1 MLARRRIPTLDEV
14 RAERARRGMLA
25 FTTYTM
31 PDYEVNWHHRVVCEA
46 LDDLFAGTITRLM
59 ISMPPRHGK
68 SELVSRRF
76 PAYILGRD
84 PDAQVIAVSYSAD
97 LASMMNRD
105 VQRIMDSPEYQR
117 VFPGTKLGSSNIRS
131 LAGGTL
137 RNSDIFEVVGRR
149 GRYRSAGVGGGITGM
164 GMQYGII
171 DDPIKNREEADS
183 PTMREKVWDWYTSTF
198 YTRLEKNARVLVT
211 CTRWHEDDLSGRLLR
226 LQEEDPE
233 ADQWVEI
240 RLPAI
245 AE

>member
-1 MLARRRIPTLDEV
+1 
-14 RAERARRGMLA
+14 MLA

-31 PDYEVNWHHRVVCEA
+31 PTYEVGWHHRAVCEA
-46 LDDLFAGTITRLM
+46 LDDLYAGIITRLM

-76 PAYILGRD
+76 PSYILGRD
-84 PDAQVIAVSYSAD
+84 PDAQVIATSYSAD

-105 VQRIMDSPEYQR
+105 VQRIMDSEEYARIFPETR
-117 VFPGTKLGSSNIRS
+117 LGASNIRS

-137 RNSDIFEVVGRR
+137 RNSDIFEVVGHR

-164 GMQYGII
+164 GMQFGII
-171 DDPIKNREEADS
+171 DDPFKNREEADS
-183 PTMREKVWDWYTSTF
+183 PTIREKVWDWYTSTF